1 VSHRYLVIDSSAFTS
16 PQLEA
21 YLSARPKNRVI
32 ISDST
37 AVQLFQPEQWV
48 TARNGLFKQYKDR
61 IFFSDS
67 SGPILQAELEGRKP
81 SILAA
86 PLTRA
91 FNATIAAEGEEEARQ
106 LAYIHKNLLD
116 IEDEYLANRKV
127 FLNTLI
133 THMSKALQDNPAVI
147 QDRDAAIHL
156 AAATAQ
162 RGLAKGFSPSLL
174 DAPYSVFLKAYP
186 LAARYVALLA
196 SLLVEHIQATGT
208 AAKVNATAIIE
219 TFTQRDNVLI
229 ASLFDGL
236 LSTDENTNA
245 AFVAL
250 KQTLAVLSKVGAQSV
265 H

>member
-1 VSHRYLVIDSSAFTS
+1 VSHRYLVIDSSAFAS
-16 PQLEA
+16 SELEA

-32 ISDST
+32 VPDST

-67 SGPILQAELEGRKP
+67 SGPILQAEMEGRKP

-91 FNATIAAEGEEEARQ
+91 FNATITAEGEEEARQ

-133 THMSKALQDNPAVI
+133 THMSKALQDNPGII
-147 QDRDAAIHL
+147 QHREAAIHL

-162 RGLAKGFSPSLL
+162 RGLAKGFSPSLIG
-174 DAPYSVFLKAYP
+174 APYSVFLKAYP

-196 SLLVEHIQATGT
+196 SLIVEQIEDTGAVT
-208 AAKVNATAIIE
+208 KVNAGVIIE

-236 LSTDENTNA
+236 LSTDEQANNA
-245 AFVAL
+245 FAAL
-250 KQTLAVLSKVGAQSV
+250 KQTLAVLSKVGSQSV

>member
-1 VSHRYLVIDSSAFTS
+1 MSYRYLVIDSSAFAS
-16 PQLEA
+16 SQLEA
-21 YLSARPKNRVI
+21 YLSARTKNRVI
-32 ISDST
+32 IPDST
-37 AVQLFQPEQWV
+37 AIELFQNETW
-48 TARNGLFKQYKDR
+48 TLARNGLFKQYKDR

-91 FNATIAAEGEEEARQ
+91 FIAAINVDGEAEAKQ
-106 LAYIHKNLLD
+106 LAHIRDNLLD
-116 IEDEYLANRKV
+116 TEDDYHANRKI
-127 FLNTLI
+127 FLKTIL
-133 THMSKALQDNPAVI
+133 THMNKALQDTGGTLK
-147 QDRDAAIHL
+147 RDAAIHL

-162 RGLAKGFSPSLL
+162 RGLAKGFSPSLI

-196 SLLVEHIQATGT
+196 SLLVEHLE
-208 AAKVNATAIIE
+208 AKGSATAQTDTLINI
-219 TFTQRDNVLI
+219 FTQRDNVLI

-236 LSTDENTNA
+236 LSTDEQANTTYDM
-245 AFVAL
+245 L
-250 KQTLAVLSKVGAQSV
+250 KQNLAVLSKVGVQSV

>member
-1 VSHRYLVIDSSAFTS
+1 VSYRYLVIDSSALAS
-16 PQLEA
+16 PELEA
-21 YLSARPKNRVI
+21 YLSARTKNRVI
-32 ISDST
+32 IPDST
-37 AVQLFQPEQWV
+37 AVQLFQPQQWV
-48 TARNGLFKQYKDR
+48 MARNGLFKQYKDR

-67 SGPILQAELEGRKP
+67 SGPILQAELEGSKP

-86 PLTRA
+86 ALTRA
-91 FNATIAAEGEEEARQ
+91 FQAIIGAEGEEEAKQ

-116 IEDEYLANRKV
+116 TEADYLANRNV

-133 THMSKALQDNPAVI
+133 KHMSKALQENEAII
-147 QDRDAAIHL
+147 QNREAAIHL
-156 AAATAQ
+156 SAATAQ
-162 RGLAKGFSPSLL
+162 RGLAKGFSPSLI

-196 SLLVEHIQATGT
+196 SLIVDQVEEKGLARL
-208 AAKVNATAIIE
+208 NSPSIIE

-236 LSTDENTNA
+236 LSADASANE
-245 AFVAL
+245 AFTAL
-250 KQTLAVLSKVGAQSV
+250 KQSLALLSKVGAHSI